1 MGKDIG
7 KKKVTI
13 ANPEALTRLR
23 AIEHYQAGHSQRETA
38 AKFGVHFT
46 TIGEWVK
53 MYAEGGAEA
62 LKVPLKPRPVHILD
76 ADELRG
82 MVGHVGEKYAPR
94 IAALLDLSQSKKLN
108 ETAAAHGMSP
118 QGLAKWRREYLAGK
132 WPVTIAE

>member
-53 MYAEGGAEA
+53 MYAEGGGGSAEGSA
-62 LKVPLKPRPVHILD
+62 
-76 ADELRG
+76 
-82 MVGHVGEKYAPR
+82 
-94 IAALLDLSQSKKLN
+94 
-108 ETAAAHGMSP
+108 ETAPGSYLGRRRITRHGWPRRRKVRAQDSGAARP
-118 QGLAKWRREYLAGK
+118 EPIQEIK
-132 WPVTIAE
+132 

>member
-1 MGKDIG
+1 M

-13 ANPEALTRLR
+13 ASPEALTRLR
-23 AIEHYQAGHSQRETA
+23 AIEYYQAGHSQRETA

-62 LKVPLKPRPVHILD
+62 LKVPLKPRPVHVLD

-82 MVGHVGEKYAPR
+82 LVGSVSDKYAPR
-94 IAALLDLSQSKKLN
+94 IAALLDLAESKKLK
-108 ETAAAHGMSP
+108 ETATLHDITP

-132 WPVTIAE
+132 WPDTVSL